1 MSVYKKLKN
10 RLKNLLKKGDTFSTE
25 KALKRC
31 KDSGFK
37 FSTIIDI
44 GASDGRW
51 SEKCMKYYPDA
62 SYFLVEAQKEH
73 EPELTKLKNSRSNVN
88 YAISAAGDKS
98 GKIFFDNELLFGGT
112 ASYNKFDKNCIEV
125 NMTTIDMLVEE
136 NGLKPPF
143 LLKLDTHGFEEKIIN
158 GAVKTLENTEML
170 IVEAYAHPINGTF
183 RFFELCAFLKEKG
196 FLPVEIVDLML
207 RPYDNSLWQMD
218 VFFARKDNKKF
229 KYDDYE

>member
-1 MSVYKKLKN
+1 MNKFQLISRILKTVFVN
-10 RLKNLLKKGDTFSTE
+10 PFSTKRALQRLK
-25 KALKRC
+25 KRYV
-31 KDSGFK
+31 S

-51 SEKCMKYYPDA
+51 SKNCMKIYPQ
-62 SYFLVEAQKEH
+62 SEYFLIEAQKEH
-73 EPELTKLKNSRSNVN
+73 EQRLMEFKNSCNNVN
-88 YAISAAGDKS
+88 YIISAAGDKG
-98 GKIFFDNELLFGGT
+98 GKIFFDKTDLFGGV
-112 ASYNKFDKNCIEV
+112 ASYQKLKENCIEV
-125 NMTTIDMLVEE
+125 NMTTIDSIVAE

-158 GAVKTLENTEML
+158 GASKTLENTEML

-196 FLPVEIVDLML
+196 FLPAEIVDLML

-218 VFFARKDNKKF
+218 IIFVKDTDSKF
-229 KYDDYE
+229 RYDEYE